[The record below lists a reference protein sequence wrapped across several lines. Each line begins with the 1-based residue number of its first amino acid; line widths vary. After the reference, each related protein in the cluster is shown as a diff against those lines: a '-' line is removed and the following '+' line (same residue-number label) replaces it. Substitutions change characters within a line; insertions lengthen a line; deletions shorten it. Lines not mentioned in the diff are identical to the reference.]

1 MTNTTDPRILIVG
14 AGAVGA
20 YVGGNLAK
28 QGLDV
33 TFFDAWPDHVEKMR
47 KDGLTLEGTTAEECF
62 TVPVKA
68 LHLTEL
74 QGLKRERPIDIAF
87 ICVKSY
93 DTAWATMLV
102 KDYLAPTGCVV
113 SLQNCMNE
121 ETIASIVGWG
131 KTLGCIA
138 AKIVVELV
146 GPGHVIRRIA
156 KGGAAHTV
164 FRAGEV
170 NGVITPRLETM
181 VGWLANIDS
190 AKATTNL
197 WGERWSKLVAN
208 AMGNGVSAS
217 TGMSI
222 KEYMVQEPAR
232 HLSIRIAGEAVRVG
246 QALGYAL
253 EDTNGFAPEVWV
265 KAAAE
270 LESGANDAP
279 NLKAVEDKLLESA
292 AKAKEGAR
300 PSMGQDM
307 LKGRRTEIGFING
320 LVVDKAHEIG
330 MQAPA
335 NAKLVEAVTL
345 VETGQAPAGIDRL
358 L

>member
-1 MTNTTDPRILIVG
+1 MTNLTNPRILVVG

-33 TFFDAWPDHVEKMR
+33 SFFDAWPEHVEKMR
-47 KDGLTLEGTTAEECF
+47 TDGITLEGTTPEECF

-68 LHLTEL
+68 YNLTEM

-121 ETIASIVGWG
+121 ETIANIVGWG

-156 KGGAAHTV
+156 KGGAEHTV
-164 FRAGEV
+164 FRAGEATC
-170 NGVITPRLETM
+170 VITPRLEM
-181 VGWLANIDS
+181 LVGWLSKIDS

-222 KEYMVQEPAR
+222 KEYMMQEPAR
-232 HLSIRIAGEAVRVG
+232 HLSIRIAGESVRVG

-253 EDTNGFAPEVWV
+253 EEINGFAPEVWD
-265 KAAAE
+265 KAGQE

-279 NLKAVEDKLLESA
+279 NFRKVEEKLLANA

-307 LKGRRTEIGFING
+307 LKGRRTEIEFING
-320 LVVDKAHEIG
+320 LVADKGKEIG
-330 MQAPA
+330 IPTPA
-335 NAKLVEAVTL
+335 SSKLVEAVQS
-345 VETGQAPAGIDRL
+345 VEQGRQPAGIERL
-358 L
+358 M

>member
-1 MTNTTDPRILIVG
+1 
-14 AGAVGA
+14 
-20 YVGGNLAK
+20 
-28 QGLDV
+28 
-33 TFFDAWPDHVEKMR
+33 MR
-47 KDGLTLEGTTAEECF
+47 RDGLKLEGTTADECF
-62 TVPVKA
+62 TVPVQA

-121 ETIASIVGWG
+121 ETIASVVGWG

-156 KGGAAHTV
+156 KGGAEHTV
-164 FRAGEV
+164 FRAGEI
-170 NGVITPRLETM
+170 NGVVTPRLERM
-181 VGWLANIDS
+181 VEWLSQIDS
-190 AKATTNL
+190 AKATANL
-197 WGERWSKLVAN
+197 WGERWSKLIAN

-222 KEYMVQEPAR
+222 KEYMVEPVAR

-246 QALGYAL
+246 QALGYSL
-253 EDTNGFAPEVWV
+253 EETNGFPPDVWV
-265 KAAAE
+265 KAAEE
-270 LESGANDAP
+270 LDSGANDAP
-279 NLKAVEDKLLESA
+279 NLAAVEAKLLANAE
-292 AKAKEGAR
+292 KAKEGAR

-307 LKGRRTEIGFING
+307 LKGRRTEIEFING
-320 LVVDKAHEIG
+320 LVAAKGQEIG
-330 MQAPA
+330 IPTPA
-335 NAKLVEAVTL
+335 NAKLVEAVQL
-345 VETGQAPAGIDRL
+345 VEQGRAPAGIERL
-358 L
+358 M

>member
-1 MTNTTDPRILIVG
+1 MTFDNPHILVVG

-33 TFFDAWPDHVEKMR
+33 SFFDAWPAHVDKMR
-47 KDGLTLEGTTAEECF
+47 ADGITLEGTTPEECF
-62 TVPVKA
+62 NVPVKA
-68 LHLTEL
+68 YHLTEL
-74 QGLKRERPIDIAF
+74 QGLKREKPIDIAF

-102 KDYLAPTGCVV
+102 KDYLAPDGCVV

-121 ETIASIVGWG
+121 ETIANIVGWER
-131 KTLGCIA
+131 TLGCIA

-164 FRAGEV
+164 FRAGETS
-170 NGVITPRLETM
+170 GKITPRLEQL
-181 VGWLANIDS
+181 VGWLSQIDS

-197 WGERWSKLVAN
+197 EGERWSKLVAN

-222 KEYMVQEPAR
+222 KEYMVHEPAR
-232 HLSIRIAGEAVRVG
+232 HLSIRVAGEAVKVG
-246 QALGYAL
+246 QALGYSL
-253 EDTNGFAPEVWV
+253 EDINGFAPEIWI
-265 KAAAE
+265 KAGEE
-270 LESGANDAP
+270 LESGANEAP
-279 NLKAVEDKLLESA
+279 NFQKVEGKLLDNA

-307 LKGRRTEIGFING
+307 MKGRRTEIEFING
-320 LVVDKAHEIG
+320 LVADKGKEIG
-330 MQAPA
+330 IATPA
-335 NAKLVEAVTL
+335 NVKLVAAVQS
-345 VETGQAPAGIDRL
+345 VEQGQQPAGIERL
-358 L
+358 M

>member
-1 MTNTTDPRILIVG
+1 MTFDNPRILVVG

-33 TFFDAWPDHVEKMR
+33 SFFDAWPAHVDKMR
-47 KDGLTLEGTTAEECF
+47 ADGITLEGTTPEECF
-62 TVPVKA
+62 NVPVKA
-68 LHLTEL
+68 YHLTEL
-74 QGLKRERPIDIAF
+74 QGLKREKPIDIAF

-102 KDYLAPTGCVV
+102 KDYLAPDGCVV

-121 ETIASIVGWG
+121 ETIANIVGWER
-131 KTLGCIA
+131 TLGCIA

-164 FRAGEV
+164 FRAGETS
-170 NGVITPRLETM
+170 GKITPRLEQL
-181 VGWLANIDS
+181 VGWLSQIDS

-197 WGERWSKLVAN
+197 EGERWSKLVAN

-222 KEYMVQEPAR
+222 KEYMVHEPAR
-232 HLSIRIAGEAVRVG
+232 HLSIRVAGEAVKVG
-246 QALGYAL
+246 QALGYSL
-253 EDTNGFAPEVWV
+253 EDINGFAPEIWI
-265 KAAAE
+265 KAGEE
-270 LESGANDAP
+270 LESGANEAP
-279 NLKAVEDKLLESA
+279 NFQKVEGKLLDNA

-307 LKGRRTEIGFING
+307 MKGRRTEIEFING
-320 LVVDKAHEIG
+320 LVADKGKEIG
-330 MQAPA
+330 IATPA
-335 NAKLVEAVTL
+335 NVKLVAAVQS
-345 VETGQAPAGIDRL
+345 VEQGQQPAGIERL
-358 L
+358 M

>member
-1 MTNTTDPRILIVG
+1 MTELTNPRILIVG

-20 YVGGNLAK
+20 YVGGNLAR

-33 TFFDAWPDHVEKMR
+33 SFFDAWPAHVEAMR
-47 KDGLTLEGTTAEECF
+47 QNGLQLEGTTPEECF

-68 LHLTEL
+68 YNLTEL

-102 KDYLAPTGCVV
+102 KGYLTPTGCVV

-121 ETIASIVGWG
+121 ETIANIVGWG
-131 KTLGCIA
+131 RTLGCIA

-146 GPGHVIRRIA
+146 EPAHAIRRIA
-156 KGGAAHTV
+156 KGGAEHTV
-164 FRAGEV
+164 FRAGEI
-170 NGVITPRLETM
+170 NGVITPRLEKM
-181 VGWLANIDS
+181 VEWFSEIDS

-217 TGMSI
+217 TGMDI
-222 KEYMVQEPAR
+222 KEYMTHDAAR

-265 KAAAE
+265 KAAEE
-270 LESGANDAP
+270 LESGASDAP
-279 NLKAVEDKLLESA
+279 NLAAVEQKLLDNA
-292 AKAKEGAR
+292 AKTKDGAR

-307 LKGRRTEIGFING
+307 LKGRRTEIEFING
-320 LVVDKAHEIG
+320 LICDKGKEIG
-330 MQAPA
+330 LPTPA
-335 NAKLVEAVTL
+335 NAKLVAAVHL
-345 VETGQAPAGIDRL
+345 VEGGQAPAGIERL
-358 L
+358 T